1 LAVWHEVAGEKSA
14 PVVVAAGQTVKS
26 KITLA
31 AK

>member
-1 LAVWHEVAGEKSA
+1 VWHEAAGEKSA

-26 KITLA
+26 KIALA